1 MFQTLGEIGFAP
13 VEVLIAASLIL
24 NWRLLSRMDKRLY
37 KLEWQQELAT
47 KKES

>member
-1 MFQTLGEIGFAP
+1 MLQTLCEIGFAP

-37 KLEWQQELAT
+37 KLKWQQELAT